1 MRSLKVLRLI
11 NELKRDNTHTPE
23 AIHSLA
29 EIRFRKLLIYAYEK
43 SRFYQEFY
51 RSHGIREKDLP
62 EIAHSDLPIITKE
75 TVMENYNDF
84 ITDDSIKK
92 ENIEQFLKYNSNFKD
107 RLNEKVVIHT
117 SGSTGSPGLFVYSQD
132 EWNRIMALV
141 LSRVAKPLLH
151 PFRRTKLAYMGAVN
165 GHYAGITLTG
175 DAPKIFYQTRL
186 FPTTEDRNTMIE
198 KLNEYQP
205 DVISGYASTVYDLAL
220 AQLQG
225 KLQIAPERVLS
236 SGEHLTETMETAINM
251 AFEPNVTNFYACTE
265 ALAMGVQNHGEKITL
280 FNDWNIFDAVDSE
293 GKSVPNGKEG
303 NLIIT
308 PLYRYLQPLIRYK
321 TSDQVTLCD
330 CGESFQCLGKLSG
343 RAEESLTFVDN
354 NGSPRNIPPIYFTE
368 FFAKGVKQFQFQQL
382 NAKAILCKLVPFAHE
397 IEPDKEVELQMKKFL
412 EQFNLH
418 TSVTVKT
425 EIVDSI
431 PVSEKT
437 GKYKMV
443 IPSTGS

>member
-11 NELKRDNTHTPE
+11 NELKRDNTQTAE
-23 AIHSLA
+23 SIQILA
-29 EIRFRKLLIYAYEK
+29 EKRFRKLLTFAYEN
-43 SRFYQEFY
+43 SGFYKELY
-51 RSHGIREKDLP
+51 SSNGITEKDLRDIP
-62 EIAHSDLPIITKE
+62 RSALPIITKE
-75 TVMENYNDF
+75 MVMEHYNDL
-84 ITDDSIKK
+84 ITDNSIHK
-92 ENIEQFLKYNSNFKD
+92 ENIEQFLDSNSNFKD
-107 RLNEKVVIHT
+107 RLNKKVVIHT
-117 SGSTGSPGLFVYSQD
+117 SGSTGSPGLFVYSQN

-141 LSRVAKPLLH
+141 LSRVAKPLIR

-175 DAPKIFYQTRL
+175 DAPKLFYQTQL
-186 FPTTEDRNTMIE
+186 FPTTEDRNAMIE
-198 KLNEYQP
+198 KLNQYQP
-205 DVISGYASTVYDLAL
+205 DVISGYASTIYDLAL
-220 AQLQG
+220 AQLEG
-225 KLQIAPERVLS
+225 KLKISPERVLS

-280 FNDWNIFDAVDSE
+280 FNDWNIFEAIDSE
-293 GKSVPNGKEG
+293 GKPVPKEKEG

-321 TSDQVTLCD
+321 TSDQVSLCD
-330 CGESFQCLGKLSG
+330 CGSSFQCLNELSG
-343 RAEESLTFVDN
+343 RAEESLTFIDN
-354 NGSPRNIPPIYFTE
+354 NGSPRSIPPIYFTE

-382 NAKAILCKLVPFAHE
+382 NAKSILCKLVPFAHE
-397 IEPDKEVELQMKKFL
+397 IETDKEVEVQMKKFL

-418 TSVTVKT
+418 TSVSVKT

-443 IPSTGS
+443 IPSTSQ